1 MKINKLRIQN
11 FKIFEKIDLNF
22 SDYDLIVFDGP
33 NGFGKTSIYDA
44 IELLFI
50 GSIRRFIDLREKVID
65 GRESFAEH
73 PFLYEFANGDI
84 SITISFTKD
93 DVEYIL
99 ERYVA
104 QADITNTVNFD
115 IYKLYQKETFDSDE
129 RSLID
134 NEKEFLEPL
143 VGENYKENFQFLNYI
158 EQEESL
164 FLLKSQDKVRKSNI
178 SHLFNVAEF
187 EDRINKISL
196 VKRKISELCN
206 TVEEKKIADLEILV
220 NDTEEFL
227 KSEFKNTEY
236 IKLFNDWELIWDN
249 VEFDYTT
256 ITYQDL
262 FSSEGI
268 ILKLKKLIENKH
280 TFSTYRN
287 NELIEMLISD
297 EERLNQF
304 FTYYYFI
311 SSKDSLRLQKV
322 DYDKES
328 KIIQLLS
335 NISIDDIKRNRLEIT
350 FEELGFSDIK
360 IIESYESEL
369 EILKNSLNELDKLE
383 SIYSGIKETREK
395 LIHRIIELKEESE
408 ISGICFL
415 CGYDWGNI
423 DELLTNIN
431 FESEQLE
438 NLASDKSLL
447 FDERFNKF
455 KDETVIPI
463 INYLNNKALEKN
475 LDINFIDKLLLQNE
489 AFLNSSKINLERIG
503 FNYTELLNKVAS
515 TESLIDIEKIVS
527 DLQLLKRELDINEIQ
542 PYFNEVFAQYFE
554 SNFSILNSLTIEQV
568 EQKENYLKYK
578 YSLLQN
584 EYLVGKK
591 AELKNKKDKF
601 INAASLASNLNRIE
615 STYKNSLKAYQR
627 KVIKDI
633 EVIFHIYSGRILQD
647 LQGGLGLFIFSD
659 KDGIRFQT
667 NPAKTFDAVF
677 SMSSGQLSAL
687 IISFT
692 LALHKKYS
700 KNSILLIDDPVQ
712 TMDEINIV
720 GFTELLR
727 NEFSSN
733 QIIISTHEDIPSV
746 FMRYKFKSYG
756 LNQNGIN
763 LKTYRN

>member
-1 MKINKLRIQN
+1 M
-11 FKIFEKIDLNF
+11 
-22 SDYDLIVFDGP
+22 
-33 NGFGKTSIYDA
+33 
-44 IELLFI
+44 
-50 GSIRRFIDLREKVID
+50 
-65 GRESFAEH
+65 
-73 PFLYEFANGDI
+73 
-84 SITISFTKD
+84 
-93 DVEYIL
+93 
-99 ERYVA
+99 
-104 QADITNTVNFD
+104 
-115 IYKLYQKETFDSDE
+115 
-129 RSLID
+129 
-134 NEKEFLEPL
+134 
-143 VGENYKENFQFLNYI
+143 
-158 EQEESL
+158 
-164 FLLKSQDKVRKSNI
+164 
-178 SHLFNVAEF
+178 
-187 EDRINKISL
+187 
-196 VKRKISELCN
+196 
-206 TVEEKKIADLEILV
+206 EILV
-220 NDTEEFL
+220 NNTEEFL

-236 IKLFNDWELIWDN
+236 IKLFNDWEQIWDN

-256 ITYQDL
+256 ITYQYL

-268 ILKLKKLIENKH
+268 IPKIKKLIENKH
-280 TFSTYRN
+280 TFSIYRN

-369 EILKNSLNELDKLE
+369 EVLKNSLNELDKLE

-395 LIHRIIELKEESE
+395 LIHRITELKEESE

-489 AFLNSSKINLERIG
+489 AFLNSSRINLERIG

-527 DLQLLKRELDINEIQ
+527 DLQLLKRESDINEIQ

-554 SNFSILNSLTIEQV
+554 NNFSILNSLTTEQV

-667 NPAKTFDAVF
+667 NP
-677 SMSSGQLSAL
+677 
-687 IISFT
+687 
-692 LALHKKYS
+692 
-700 KNSILLIDDPVQ
+700 
-712 TMDEINIV
+712 
-720 GFTELLR
+720 
-727 NEFSSN
+727 
-733 QIIISTHEDIPSV
+733 
-746 FMRYKFKSYG
+746 
-756 LNQNGIN
+756 
-763 LKTYRN
+763 

>member
-50 GSIRRFIDLREKVID
+50 GSIRRFIDLREKVVD

-104 QADITNTVNFD
+104 QTDITNTVNFD
-115 IYKLYQKETFDSDE
+115 IYKLYQKETFDSDK

-220 NDTEEFL
+220 NNTEEFL

-268 ILKLKKLIENKH
+268 IPKIKKLIENKH
-280 TFSTYRN
+280 TFSIYRN

-369 EILKNSLNELDKLE
+369 EVLKNSLNELDKLE

-489 AFLNSSKINLERIG
+489 TFLNSSKINLERIG

-554 SNFSILNSLTIEQV
+554 NNFSILNSLTTEQV

-667 NPAKTFDAVF
+667 NPSKTFDAVF

-756 LNQNGIN
+756 LNQIGIN
-763 LKTYRN
+763 LKTYHN